1 VRNISIFREAGKL
14 WDGRFMFS
22 ERNSIP
28 CVATKVDPG
37 SISNKGKYNESL
49 SYLFG
54 FEIEMLSKKNGGGG
68 CR

>member
-1 VRNISIFREAGKL
+1 
-14 WDGRFMFS
+14 MFS

-54 FEIEMLSKKNGGGG
+54 FEIEMLSKKNGGGWLQVISPLSLG
-68 CR
+68 FLHL